1 MARRLN
7 RSSPEQERAVSP
19 DGSGDE
25 QDVFRRYF
33 ESTFK
38 PLPETEILKP
48 SSHGSEEE
56 ENEVSD
62 QNDSD
67 WEGLSE
73 TGTYGTAIQVV
84 EHQSAR
90 TTSDDREDERKQQ
103 YKSFM
108 VSRLLLTLVIVSRV
122 ERYVQ
127 SSKPPKAAEQAPTKG
142 TRGQKDEGEGGDE
155 DDSEALNL
163 KHDLD
168 LQRLLKESH
177 LLEKAKSSADPGS
190 HRHKAI
196 DMRMQTLGSKDSLFH
211 QQKMPAS
218 HRRGIVAKAAS
229 REVMRRK
236 DAKENGIILEKAAGK
251 TNRKSASRRERAVD
265 VPAVGRFRG
274 GTLQISKR
282 DLLDIQG
289 PASRRRK
296 GGR

>member
-1 MARRLN
+1 MLGKRKRDVAVARRQN
-7 RSSPEQERAVSP
+7 ESSLEQGQTISP
-19 DGSGDE
+19 DGSDND

-33 ESTFK
+33 ESTFE
-38 PLPETEILKP
+38 PLPESEKVKP
-48 SSHGSEEE
+48 SSHDSDEE

-62 QNDSD
+62 EIESD

-73 TGTYGTAIQVV
+73 DGANVTAIQVV
-84 EHQSAR
+84 EHKTAP
-90 TTSDDREDERKQQ
+90 TTSDRREDERQQ

-108 VSRLLLTLVIVSRV
+108 T
-122 ERYVQ
+122 
-127 SSKPPKAAEQAPTKG
+127 SKPPKGAEQASRKMPRAHKA
-142 TRGQKDEGEGGDE
+142 EGEDE
-155 DDSEALNL
+155 EEEQSEALNL

-211 QQKMPAS
+211 QQRMPAS

-229 REVMRRK
+229 KEAMRRK

-251 TNRKSASRRERAVD
+251 TKSASRRDRAVD
-265 VPAVGRFRG
+265 VPAVGKFRG
-274 GTLQISKR
+274 GTLQLSKR

-289 PASRRRK
+289 PGSRRRK
-296 GGR
+296 AGR